1 MYKEIRFASIE
12 IRRRQALQKKNVWP
26 VYKLQKVSLVC
37 NQLTLKKK
45 LNIPINKK
53 KNSFKWSPLFC
64 WMMIQIN
71 SYDKMEY
78 R

>member
-1 MYKEIRFASIE
+1 MQSIDFKKEIKYTNNR
-12 IRRRQALQKKNVWP
+12 
-26 VYKLQKVSLVC
+26 
-37 NQLTLKKK
+37 KKK
-45 LNIPINKK
+45 KK